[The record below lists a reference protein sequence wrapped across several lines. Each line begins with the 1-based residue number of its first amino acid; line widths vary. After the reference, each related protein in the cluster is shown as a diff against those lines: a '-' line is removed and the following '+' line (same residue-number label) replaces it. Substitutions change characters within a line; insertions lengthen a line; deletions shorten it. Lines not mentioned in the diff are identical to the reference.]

1 VTTLTQPLYQPLGR
15 SASTL
20 SDTRVMIARCLRRS
34 FRDPEA
40 FTTALAL
47 PVILMLLFVYVFGGA
62 FSGGAFSGGAFS
74 GGAFSGGAF
83 SGGAFSG
90 GAGTRGA
97 GYANYVVPGLIVLCA
112 GFGAGTTA
120 VAVAADMSSG
130 IVDRFRSMPI
140 AAWSVLAG
148 QVAASLV
155 RNLLATA
162 LVIGVGLAVGWRPT
176 GGPLAWIGALAVI
189 VAFILAL
196 SWLAACFGL
205 LVGSPE
211 AANGAT
217 FALMFLPYLSSAF
230 VPAAAM
236 AAGLRPIA
244 ANQPFTPVIE
254 TMRGLWM
261 GHTSTGAA
269 VGHEALL
276 AGVYCA
282 AILVAAATAAS
293 WLFRHRTSGR

>member
-1 VTTLTQPLYQPLGR
+1 MSTATYHAPAYRP
-15 SASTL
+15 AYTL
-20 SDTRVMIARCLRRS
+20 SDTGVMIARSLRRS
-34 FRDPEA
+34 VRDPEA
-40 FTTALAL
+40 FITALAL

-62 FSGGAFSGGAFS
+62 FNAGVKA
-74 GGAFSGGAF
+74 
-83 SGGAFSG
+83 G
-90 GAGTRGA
+90 GAG
-97 GYANYVVPGLIVLCA
+97 YVNYVVPGLIVLCA

-120 VAVAADMSSG
+120 VAVATDMSSG

-148 QVAASLV
+148 QIVASVA

-162 LVIGVGLAVGWRPT
+162 LVIAVGLGVGWRP
-176 GGPLAWIGALAVI
+176 GAGPAQWLGAIAMI
-189 VAFILAL
+189 VGFILAL

-217 FALMFLPYLSSAF
+217 FALMFIPYLSTAF
-230 VPAAAM
+230 VPAASM
-236 AAGLRPIA
+236 TRVLRPIA

-261 GHTSTGAA
+261 GHTSTGAS
-269 VGHEALL
+269 VGHEAWL
-276 AGVYCA
+276 AAVYCA
-282 AILVAAATAAS
+282 AILVIAATAGN
-293 WLFRHRTSGR
+293 WLFRHRTAAH